1 MSNSYVIDTFAW
13 VEYALG
19 TEMGAFVAELL
30 NAPDSTLYTPAIV
43 IAELSFK
50 FNNENIGDWGTFF
63 KFIKEKTQV
72 VPLDGSTANQSGLQ
86 KQQLRATEKG
96 IDLADAII
104 YQTALNLHAALI
116 SGDEHFKAID
126 GVIYLKNSVQVE
138 DRLAEIRKRGQNGN
152 AIEK

>member
-50 FNNENIGDWGTFF
+50 FNNENIGDWARFSSSS
-63 KFIKEKTQV
+63 KRK
-72 VPLDGSTANQSGLQ
+72 
-86 KQQLRATEKG
+86 
-96 IDLADAII
+96 
-104 YQTALNLHAALI
+104 
-116 SGDEHFKAID
+116 
-126 GVIYLKNSVQVE
+126 LKLSP
-138 DRLAEIRKRGQNGN
+138 
-152 AIEK
+152 